1 MTAQPSR
8 PFTLIVEAGPG
19 TARLQ
24 LVGDL
29 DYDTSGEL
37 TRRADACLTE
47 FPDLRELH
55 LDCAR
60 LRVCDSMGVATLLM
74 IHRRTSAR
82 KTALHL
88 DNPPPFLERILDLT
102 GIRQLFVH
110 APSSQQDEQTH
121 TNEAAPTSHP
131 PTGPTRRPTV

>member
-8 PFTLIVEAGPG
+8 PFTLVVEAGPG
-19 TARLQ
+19 TARLS

-37 TRRADACLTE
+37 TRQADACLTE

-60 LRVCDSMGVATLLM
+60 LRLCDSMGVSTLLM
-74 IHRRTSAR
+74 VHRRTSER
-82 KTALHL
+82 DVALHL
-88 DNPPPFLERILDLT
+88 DNPPPFLERVLDLT
-102 GIRQLFVH
+102 GIRKLFVY
-110 APSSQQDEQTH
+110 APPSQQDEQTH
-121 TNEAAPTSHP
+121 TNEAAPSSHP
-131 PTGPTRRPTV
+131 PTSPTHGPTV